1 LQILLIEDDLLE
13 QARFSQTLTLL
24 HFEIII
30 IHAEDGQE
38 ALAILTTAKTLPN
51 LILLD
56 LNMPRLNG
64 IEFLKKIRTMPNL
77 KLIPVVVFSTST
89 NLSDINSCYELG
101 IASFIQKPFDHKQ
114 YKETVK
120 SLINY
125 WSIRTLHTITPK

>member
-1 LQILLIEDDLLE
+1 MQILLIEDDLLE
-13 QARFSQTLTLL
+13 QARFSQTLALL

-30 IHAEDGQE
+30 IHAEDGQV
-38 ALAILTTAKTLPN
+38 ALDILKTAKTLPN

-64 IEFLKKIRTMPNL
+64 IKFLKKIKKMPNL
-77 KLIPVVVFSTST
+77 KLIPVVVFSTSS

-101 IASFIQKPFDHKQ
+101 IASLIQKPFNHVQ
-114 YKETVK
+114 YKETIK